1 MFQIGYY
8 ITDTNMGKVLDA
20 RVEPVLSSSAV
31 ESVVFRLNGPLVR
44 RLFLC
49 FFCQHAVSFADHGRF
64 WQILQ
69 INTKCS
75 YSEPPQ
81 FQKYI
86 KVCLI

>member
-8 ITDTNMGKVLDA
+8 ITNTNMGKVLDA

-49 FFCQHAVSFADHGRF
+49 FFDNMQCL
-64 WQILQ
+64 LQ
-69 INTKCS
+69 IMEDSGRS
-75 YSEPPQ
+75 Y
-81 FQKYI
+81 K
-86 KVCLI
+86 